1 MREKDSVRS
10 LRVSSVQKRLK
21 EPGWSIDSELLAQ
34 IPRNIFISAVY
45 KNLDGRVLT
54 VSEDGAGV
62 LYGSIEAWL
71 SLLQSLETPSNQTPT
86 HLLHERLS
94 QGQNF
99 INQISEL
106 ITELAA
112 QLDIP
117 IQQLDR
123 SGDSLKVID
132 KAIHRK
138 GQSECLEA
146 EIFAPLVAYVGEV
159 FRQRISGRWEMRLAG
174 DPRETI
180 LNKVGDRWEEERV
193 GEYPEVWEPWI
204 VDEQG
209 QNHQVFSIIYDELTE
224 APRCR
229 IHAVLGG

>member
-1 MREKDSVRS
+1 MKEKDPVRR

-45 KNLDGRVLT
+45 KNSDSRVLT

-86 HLLHERLS
+86 HLLHGRLP

-123 SGDSLKVID
+123 SGDSLKVVD
-132 KAIHRK
+132 KAIHRE
-138 GQSECLEA
+138 GQSKCLEA

-159 FRQRISGRWEMRLAG
+159 LRQRINGRWEMRLAG

-204 VDEQG
+204 VDERG
-209 QNHQVFSIIYDELTE
+209 QRHQVFSIIYDELTE
-224 APRCR
+224 EPRCR